1 LIRVCLADD
10 QALFRSGMRALLT
23 LFDGIAVVAEAEEG
37 EAAVAKVLETR
48 PDVLL
53 LDVRMPR
60 MNGVEVVSALARQSA
75 LPPTLLLTTFEDD
88 AALIGGI
95 RAGARGFLLK
105 GTTPEILV
113 DAIRTVA
120 AGGTFLHAALTPSA
134 QLSDLHGDWRPPP
147 MPAADPLTA
156 REREVLSLMTNGLAN
171 TQIAAAL
178 RLGEGTVRNHVSNIL
193 SKLGVADRT
202 KAVLVALR
210 QRLV

>member
-1 LIRVCLADD
+1 MIRVCLADD
-10 QALFRSGMRALLT
+10 QTLFRGGLRALLA
-23 LFDGIAVVAEAEEG
+23 LFQGIEVVAEAEDG
-37 EAAVAKVLETR
+37 EAAVAAVLRHR

-60 MNGVEVVSALARQSA
+60 MDGVQVLSSLAGQAA

-105 GTTPEILV
+105 GVTPETLIE
-113 DAIRTVA
+113 AIHTVA
-120 AGGTFLHAALTPSA
+120 KGGTFLHTALTSSGGVA
-134 QLSDLHGDWRPPP
+134 STQWRAEALPTP
-147 MPAADPLTA
+147 DPLTT
-156 REREVLSLMTNGLAN
+156 REREVLGLMTNGLSNA
-171 TQIAAAL
+171 QIAEAL
-178 RLGEGTVRNHVSNIL
+178 DLGEGTVRNHVSSIL

-202 KAVLVALR
+202 KAVLLALQ

>member
-1 LIRVCLADD
+1 MIRICLADD
-10 QALFRSGMRALLT
+10 QALFRSGVRALLG
-23 LFDGIAVVAEAEEG
+23 LFEGIEVVAEAEEG
-37 EAAVAKVLETR
+37 EAAVASVLEHR

-60 MNGVEVVSALARQSA
+60 LNGVEVLAALAREAA

-105 GTTPEILV
+105 GTTPETLV
-113 DAIRTVA
+113 EAIRTVA
-120 AGGTFLHAALTPSA
+120 AGGTFLHAALTPSKDVA
-134 QLSDLHGDWRPPP
+134 GMREPPLS
-147 MPAADPLTA
+147 AAYPLTA

-193 SKLGVADRT
+193 AKLGVTDRT